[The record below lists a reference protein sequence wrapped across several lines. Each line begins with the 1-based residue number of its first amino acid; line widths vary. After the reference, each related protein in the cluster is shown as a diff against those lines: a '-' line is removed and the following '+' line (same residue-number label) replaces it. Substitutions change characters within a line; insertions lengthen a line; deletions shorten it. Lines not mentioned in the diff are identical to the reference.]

1 MKYATK
7 ADQLEDLEQQLA
19 DADVA
24 LGDAR
29 RVWDSAAADALLAA
43 ADQPDRKQLDRA
55 NDKQRV
61 LFQAVAK
68 LRAEI
73 QRDADAGRAVEL
85 VKLRERL
92 AALHTDR
99 QKAVDLATALMHVA
113 HRVFAASIGT
123 AVAGGSFS
131 PRISGMADIRDWP
144 RSPLCA
150 ELKDITASLIALGV
164 PHSEAAKEVAA
175 SEHAAPVQ
183 RAEARKLSAELSE
196 LLKRA
201 GLLGVELPPLK
212 P

>member
-1 MKYATK
+1 MKHATK
-7 ADQLEDLEQQLA
+7 ADQLADLERQLA

-29 RVWDSAAADALLAA
+29 RAWDSAAADALLAA
-43 ADQPDRKQLDRA
+43 ADQPDRKQLDKA
-55 NDKQRV
+55 GDKQRV

-92 AALHTDR
+92 ATLHADR
-99 QKAVDLATALMHVA
+99 QRAVDLATALQHIS
-113 HRVFAASIGT
+113 HRIYAAAIGQAT
-123 AVAGGSFS
+123 AGGAFA
-131 PRISGMADIRDWP
+131 PRISVMANVADWP
-144 RSPLCA
+144 TSAFNA
-150 ELKDITASLIALGV
+150 ELKQAEASLVALGV
-164 PHSEAAKEVAA
+164 DAASARREAASGPDVA
-175 SEHAAPVQ
+175 VQ
-183 RAEARKLSAELSE
+183 RTECRRLSAELSE

-201 GLLGVELPPLK
+201 DLLGVELPPIK